1 MGFFANQKRFA
12 SIKNTFAGLVRYIIL
27 RLQHFLRVRRH
38 FLILVSRR
46 RDLTCTLSCL
56 DAKRRLLTP
65 VSLLEYLSKSHTS
78 NEDDCGITT
87 PKGIKGVEQYLQHRA
102 AVLWNFSGK
111 SRAVTLSENGREFC
125 ILGILENIFLSICK
139 NVFLSIIENVFSVCV
154 PPKSWESWQTFR
166 NVRGKR
172 CLKENEVRRR

>member
-65 VSLLEYLSKSHTS
+65 VSHSQVAPPIPRNKVEYLSKSQT
-78 NEDDCGITT
+78 NDEDDCGITT
-87 PKGIKGVEQYLQHRA
+87 PKGQKRRGTVFA
-102 AVLWNFSGK
+102 AQNS
-111 SRAVTLSENGREFC
+111 
-125 ILGILENIFLSICK
+125 
-139 NVFLSIIENVFSVCV
+139 
-154 PPKSWESWQTFR
+154 
-166 NVRGKR
+166 
-172 CLKENEVRRR
+172 CLKLLWEVTSSEFEWERKRILHHEYF